1 VLLYALQR
9 FSLDDWGRNTE
20 FKSLSDEKNVRH
32 KMMISDRLGF
42 VNLELHTGGD
52 DKDQVKNCGL
62 KGRATNVFD
71 VTSERLAEEFPH
83 AQKHCMVAKTFLG
96 EQQRTS
102 EPEILKKVS
111 EIAAK
116 KKSVKGHVPDLLCS
130 HKFVEPTLEVREQL
144 GIPAPTKGS
153 RVLYILVFRKLQ
165 PITKLHGKRFFDV
178 WKQCILCTWSVVST

>member
-1 VLLYALQR
+1 
-9 FSLDDWGRNTE
+9 
-20 FKSLSDEKNVRH
+20 
-32 KMMISDRLGF
+32 MISDDPLGF
-42 VNLELHTGGD
+42 VDLELHTGDD
-52 DKDQVKNCGL
+52 DKDQVKNYGL

-83 AQKHCMVAKTFLG
+83 AQKDGMVAKIFRG

-116 KKSVKGHVPDLLCS
+116 KKSVKGHVPDLLWS
-130 HKFVEPTLEVREQL
+130 HKFVEPTSEVREQL
-144 GIPAPTKGS
+144 GIPEPTKGS

-165 PITKLHGKRFFDV
+165 PITKLHGKIFFDV
-178 WKQCILCTWSVVST
+178 WK